1 MRLGRGVW
9 QCITGGEVLVDL
21 LTDCLELALFELGD
35 ADAAPAFGGAD
46 QCRIDQLQDGALAE
60 GMRDHFGAPPAP
72 RQTAAP
78 TGWWCESP
86 GGGRAGNAVA
96 RCRPRNHPRG
106 RPPRS
111 ADRARRSS

>member
-60 GMRDHFGAPPAP
+60 ACGITLVR
-72 RQTAAP
+72 
-78 TGWWCESP
+78 
-86 GGGRAGNAVA
+86 
-96 RCRPRNHPRG
+96 
-106 RPPRS
+106 
-111 ADRARRSS
+111 RRSSPNSRSNRLVVRIARRWPSGKRSCAMQASKSSSRQATALGRSRP

>member
-60 GMRDHFGAPPAP
+60 GMRDHLGAPPLLAKQP
-72 RQTAAP
+72 LQQV
-78 TGWWCESP
+78 
-86 GGGRAGNAVA
+86 GGANRPAVA
-96 RCRPRNHPRG
+96 EWETQLRDAG
-106 RPPRS
+106 LEIILEAGLPRS